1 MGKISLVSIKYN
13 IHAKFETDGMVEKPD
28 VIGAV
33 FGQTEG
39 LLGEDLEL
47 RELQKNGKI
56 GRIEVNLETV
66 DSKTKG
72 EIIVPTSLDKTETT
86 LIAAALETI
95 ERIGPCEAKVAI
107 DKVEDIRGSKRDYVM
122 ARAKKLLEDLS
133 NAAPDSR
140 EMQTEVTSSVRTARV
155 VEYGDE
161 KLPAGPDMD
170 NAELIVVEGR
180 ADVINL
186 MRYGIKNVIG
196 MNGTSLQH
204 TITELGKVKSL
215 TLFVDGDR
223 GGILIAKNVL
233 MNSKIDYIAT
243 APAGKEVEELAGK
256 EILACLRA
264 KTPSSEFLKRE
275 EREEKK
281 GRKTVR
287 GRRSE
292 VRSREKAGSEG
303 PEERETETFEPAV
316 TTEDEQ
322 KVFSK
327 MIEEISGTRTA
338 CILDEKLNVLRKTSI
353 SDLNY
358 TIYSLKK
365 RGFNVYAIVID
376 GTVTNN
382 ILRIAEINHVSH
394 LAARN
399 FASASNTKVNLVSV

>member
-66 DSKTKG
+66 DSKTIG

-95 ERIGPCEAKVAI
+95 ERIGPCNAKVAI

-122 ARAKKLLEDLS
+122 ERAKKLLEDLS

-140 EMQTEVTSSVRTARV
+140 EMQTEVTSSVRTSRV
-155 VEYGDE
+155 AEYGNE

-186 MRYGIKNVIG
+186 LRYGIKNAIG
-196 MNGTSLQH
+196 MNGTSLPRE
-204 TITELGKVKSL
+204 ITELGKVKSL

-223 GGILIAKNVL
+223 GGILIAKNVV

-243 APAGKEVEELAGK
+243 APPGKEVEELAGK

-264 KTPSSEFLKRE
+264 KVPSSEFLKTE

-281 GRKTVR
+281 GKKTAR
-287 GRRSE
+287 GRRSD
-292 VRSREKAGSEG
+292 VRSREKSETA
-303 PEERETETFEPAV
+303 EKESETFEPAA

-327 MIEEISGTRTA
+327 IIDEISGTRTA
-338 CILDEKLNVLRKTSI
+338 CVLDEKLNVLRKTSI

-365 RGFNVYAIVID
+365 RGFSVYAIVID

-382 ILRIAEINHVSH
+382 ILRIAEMNHVSH

>member
-95 ERIGPCEAKVAI
+95 ERIGPCNAKVNI
-107 DKVEDIRGSKRDYVM
+107 DKVEDIRGSKREFLLE
-122 ARAKKLLEDLS
+122 RAKKLLEDLS
-133 NAAPDSR
+133 SNAPDSR

-155 VEYGDE
+155 VEYGEE
-161 KLPAGPDMD
+161 KLPAGPDME
-170 NAELIVVEGR
+170 NSEVIVVEGR

-186 MRYGIKNVIG
+186 LRYGIKNVIG
-196 MNGTSLQH
+196 MNGTSLPKE
-204 TITELGKVKSL
+204 IAELGKVKSL

-223 GGILIAKNVL
+223 GGVLITKNVL

-264 KTPSSEFLKRE
+264 RVPSSEFLKRE
-275 EREEKK
+275 EREESK
-281 GRKTVR
+281 GRRVGSGR
-287 GRRSE
+287 GRGRE
-292 VRSREKAGSEG
+292 SRDREEGFEEK
-303 PEERETETFEPAV
+303 EEKFEPAA
-316 TTEDEQ
+316 TTDEEQ

-327 MIEEISGTRTA
+327 MVDEISGTRTA
-338 CILDEKLNVLRKTSI
+338 CLLDEKLNVLRKTSI

-358 TIYSLKK
+358 AIQSLKR

-376 GTVTNN
+376 GTVTGN
-382 ILRIAEINHVSH
+382 ILRIAEMNHVSH

-399 FASASNTKVNLVSV
+399 FAASSNTKVNLVSV